1 MTDSTVR
8 VLVVDDDETVL
19 LNLAAYFEDEGFEVL
34 AARSGEEALE
44 FLAGGPVQVG
54 VIDIRLPGID
64 GNDLIVK
71 AHRLQPGM
79 KFLVHTGSSSYELPG
94 PLLTLGITRA
104 QVFKK
109 PISDMGVL
117 VMAIRSLIREGKN
130 ERPELRGKTS
140 HH

>member
-79 KFLVHTGSSSYELPG
+79 KFLVHTGSSTYALPG
-94 PLLTLGITRA
+94 PLLGLGITRA
-104 QVFKK
+104 QVFQK
-109 PISDMGVL
+109 PVSDMGVL
-117 VMAIRSLIREGKN
+117 VAAIRSLIREGK
-130 ERPELRGKTS
+130 K
-140 HH
+140 